1 MPEAPVIQTPVVP
14 EAPAVE
20 TRSIQAPAVPE
31 APAVEAPAVQPTPDG
46 GAVVTVPE
54 EPVAQAPV
62 VEQPAVIEQPTV
74 VEQPTVIDT
83 PDGGAVVTMPEAP
96 YVPENVA
103 DTFDPDTVDYV
114 EVGDAGGDFGDY
126 GGAGSINDGG
136 YCPAPWI
143 NILLA
148 DGGTVKA
155 GDIKPGM
162 EVYTRHE
169 TTNEW
174 GVYPVSAVEMSEDTR
189 WEVLLEDGRSFVG
202 SANHRVHTGD
212 DWTEIHAL
220 KAGDKLV
227 QPEGFGVVKSSA
239 KLDHGPVVK
248 ITVADA
254 HTYIS
259 EGFLSHNVKMIQAD
273 DGGFGG
279 GFSSDFGQYDWSS
292 YANGGLMAA
301 HYAMGGSTLGG
312 YSDGGRL
319 LKGPGDGVSDS
330 IPATIGNKQPA
341 RLADGEFVIPARIV
355 SELGNGST
363 DAGARKL
370 YQMMDRIQAAR
381 KKTTGKNRVAVNSR
395 ADKMMPV

>member
-1 MPEAPVIQTPVVP
+1 MAGIQSLLGGGLKSFGVDKLSENLSPRMREFLPFALNPQGYIVGKAVNSLADILGYGNEVKELQADAKGEKEYYKETMRDAIGNVLPESIGDFVRATPRANIDEPASTYWDSETQSWKESNSPIVVNPYQFENTLRNETYGTMTPGQGKYVGPLPEDNAIFQANVSNLPYDLGSSPTEGMPK
-14 EAPAVE
+14 
-20 TRSIQAPAVPE
+20 
-31 APAVEAPAVQPTPDG
+31 DFD
-46 GAVVTVPE
+46 
-54 EPVAQAPV
+54 
-62 VEQPAVIEQPTV
+62 IELLKQIINGNRP
-74 VEQPTVIDT
+74 
-83 PDGGAVVTMPEAP
+83 
-96 YVPENVA
+96 
-103 DTFDPDTVDYV
+103 
-114 EVGDAGGDFGDY
+114 GGDFAPREY
-126 GGAGSINDGG
+126 EFNDGG

-148 DGGTVKA
+148 GGGTVKA

-239 KLDHGPVVK
+239 KLDHGPVVR

-259 EGFLSHNVKMIQAD
+259 EGFLSHNVKMMD
-273 DGGFGG
+273 FGG
-279 GFSSDFGQYDWSS
+279 GGVGGGGINFDDAIEQFAS
-292 YANGGLMAA
+292 YATGGKI
-301 HYAMGGSTLGG
+301 YTSK
-312 YSDGGRL
+312 R
-319 LKGPGDGVSDS
+319 
-330 IPATIGNKQPA
+330 
-341 RLADGEFVIPARIV
+341 
-355 SELGNGST
+355 
-363 DAGARKL
+363 
-370 YQMMDRIQAAR
+370 
-381 KKTTGKNRVAVNSR
+381 
-395 ADKMMPV
+395 